1 LDATTGKRKWRT
13 RGFGK
18 GALIVADDKLLV
30 LSDRGK
36 LALIAASEE
45 SFRQLAVAQV
55 LNGKSWTS
63 PTISE
68 GKLYL
73 RNQKEMAC
81 YDLTR

>member
-1 LDATTGKRKWRT
+1 M
-13 RGFGK
+13 
-18 GALIVADDKLLV
+18 ADDKLLV
-30 LSDRGK
+30 LSDRGR